1 LEFKISRHEISTPL
15 TDVAME
21 WIFVKRRFIPL
32 GGVRQL
38 ADGVVKSDKN
48 KINLQKQKHY
58 CILAFLLQKHYCIL
72 T

>member
-1 LEFKISRHEISTPL
+1 
-15 TDVAME
+15 ME